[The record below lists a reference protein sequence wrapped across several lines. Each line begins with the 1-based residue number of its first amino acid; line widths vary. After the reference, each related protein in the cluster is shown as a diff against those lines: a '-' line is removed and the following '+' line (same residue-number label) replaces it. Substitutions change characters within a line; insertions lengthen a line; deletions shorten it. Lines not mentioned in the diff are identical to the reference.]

1 VSETAVPT
9 EPLVVRGAMELY
21 GASLGRREPLALR
34 DESGAARP
42 LPLDIWLGAA
52 GAVDERV
59 LDRARGPVL
68 DVGCGPGRHV
78 HALARR
84 GVLAVGVDVS
94 PVAVALARRRG
105 AAVLEASIF
114 DRLPGAWP
122 PDESARPR
130 FSEPGRRAGAWRSA
144 LLLDGNI
151 GIGGRPDALL
161 RRLAALLAPGGIVLV
176 ELDPPGTGLARRQVR
191 LEAGATVSDWFA
203 WAHVGA
209 EAIAIPARA
218 AGLRVAE
225 RWQDEGRWFAALE
238 AP

>member
-1 VSETAVPT
+1 VTEAAVP
-9 EPLVVRGAMELY
+9 AAELY
-21 GASLGRREPLALR
+21 GATLQRRGALVLR
-34 DESGAARP
+34 DEAGGARP
-42 LPLDIWLGAA
+42 LPLDAWLGAA

-59 LDRARGPVL
+59 LARARGPVL

-114 DRLPGAWP
+114 GRLPGA
-122 PDESARPR
+122 
-130 FSEPGRRAGAWRSA
+130 RSWSTA

-161 RRLAALLAPGGIVLV
+161 RRLVALLVSRGVVLV
-176 ELDPPGTGLARRQVR
+176 ELDPPGTGSVCGRVR
-191 LEAGATVSDWFA
+191 LENRATVSDWFA
-203 WAHVGA
+203 WARIGA
-209 EAIAIPARA
+209 DAIAILAGV
-218 AGLRVAE
+218 AGLRVAA
-225 RWQDEGRWFAALE
+225 RWRDDGRWFAALE

>member
-1 VSETAVPT
+1 MTELPVRDATALAV
-9 EPLVVRGAMELY
+9 Y
-21 GASLGRREPLALR
+21 DASLRRPGPLLLRGEDGR
-34 DESGAARP
+34 ARP
-42 LPLDIWLGAA
+42 LPLDTWLGAA
-52 GAVDERV
+52 GEVDERV

-105 AAVLEASIF
+105 ATALEASIF
-114 DRLPGAWP
+114 DRLPGA
-122 PDESARPR
+122 
-130 FSEPGRRAGAWRSA
+130 GAWRTG

-161 RRLAALLAPGGIVLV
+161 RRLAAVLAPGGTVLV
-176 ELDPPGTGLARRQVR
+176 ELDPPGVGVARERVR
-191 LEAGATVSDWFA
+191 LEAAGATSAWFA
-203 WAHVGA
+203 WARVGVG
-209 EAIAIPARA
+209 AIAIPARS

-225 RWQDEGRWFAALE
+225 RWRDGERWFAALE

>member
-1 VSETAVPT
+1 MSETAAPS
-9 EPLVVRGAMELY
+9 EPLAVRGAVELY
-21 GASLGRREPLALR
+21 GASLGGREPLVLR
-34 DESGAARP
+34 DQTGAARP
-42 LPLDIWLGAA
+42 LPLDTWLGTA

-59 LDRARGPVL
+59 LDRAIGPVL

-105 AAVLEASIF
+105 ATVLEASIF
-114 DRLPGAWP
+114 DRLPGAW
-122 PDESARPR
+122 RT
-130 FSEPGRRAGAWRSA
+130 A

-161 RRLAALLAPGGIVLV
+161 RRLTALLAAGGIVLV

-191 LEAGATVSDWFA
+191 LEAGGMVSDWFA

-218 AGLRVAE
+218 AGLRVAAS
-225 RWQDEGRWFAALE
+225 WHDEGRWFAALE

>member
-1 VSETAVPT
+1 VSARAAPAAELAGPSGPPAVPL
-9 EPLVVRGAMELY
+9 PLDLY
-21 GASLGRREPLALR
+21 GASLGRREPITLR
-34 DESGAARP
+34 DESGSARP
-42 LPLDIWLGAA
+42 LPVDVWLGAA
-52 GAVDERV
+52 GEVDERV
-59 LDRARGPVL
+59 LDRALGPVL

-105 AAVLEASIF
+105 VAVLEASIF
-114 DRLPGAWP
+114 DRLPGAW
-122 PDESARPR
+122 RT
-130 FSEPGRRAGAWRSA
+130 A

-161 RRLAALLAPGGIVLV
+161 RRLGALLAPGGAVLV
-176 ELDPPGTGLARRQVR
+176 ELEAPGAGVARSRVR
-191 LEAGATVSDWFA
+191 LEAGDTVSGWFS

-209 EAIAIPARA
+209 DAIAPLAHA
-218 AGLRVAE
+218 AGLRVTA
-225 RWQDEGRWFAALE
+225 RWQDRGRWFAALE

>member
-1 VSETAVPT
+1 VSDAAAAHDAV
-9 EPLVVRGAMELY
+9 ELY
-21 GASLGRREPLALR
+21 GASLDRRARLVLR
-34 DESGAARP
+34 DELGDARP
-42 LPLDIWLGAA
+42 LPVETWLGFA
-52 GAVDERV
+52 GAVDERI

-84 GVLAVGVDVS
+84 GVLAVGVDIS

-105 AAVLEASIF
+105 ASVLEASIF
-114 DRLPGAWP
+114 DRLPGA
-122 PDESARPR
+122 
-130 FSEPGRRAGAWRSA
+130 GTWRTA

-161 RRLAALLAPGGIVLV
+161 RRLVALLAAGGLVLV
-176 ELDPPGTGLARRQVR
+176 ELDPPGAGVARRRVR
-191 LEAGATVSDWFA
+191 LEAGATASGWFA

-218 AGLRVAE
+218 AGMRVAA
-225 RWQDEGRWFAALE
+225 RWHDQGRWFAALE

>member
-1 VSETAVPT
+1 MTHGRTA
-9 EPLVVRGAMELY
+9 AAELY
-21 GASLGRREPLALR
+21 GAILQRCGELVLREEGWGARR
-34 DESGAARP
+34 
-42 LPLDIWLGAA
+42 LPVEAWLGSA

-105 AAVLEASIF
+105 ATVLEASIF
-114 DRLPGAWP
+114 DRLPGAGSW
-122 PDESARPR
+122 ST
-130 FSEPGRRAGAWRSA
+130 A

-151 GIGGRPDALL
+151 GIGGRPAALL
-161 RRLAALLAPGGIVLV
+161 RRLATLLAPRGVVLV
-176 ELDPPGTGLARRQVR
+176 ELEPPGSGTGRGRVR
-191 LEAGATVSDWFA
+191 LEDGDKVSEWFA
-203 WAHVGA
+203 WARVDA
-209 EAIAIPARA
+209 WAIAPPARP

-225 RWQDEGRWFAALE
+225 RWHDHGRWFAAL
-238 AP
+238 AAG

>member
-1 VSETAVPT
+1 VSEAGAV
-9 EPLVVRGAMELY
+9 ELY
-21 GASLGRREPLALR
+21 GASLRGGRSLLLR
-34 DESGAARP
+34 DEAGGTRA
-42 LPLDIWLGAA
+42 LPLDTWLGSA

-105 AAVLEASIF
+105 ASVLEASIF
-114 DRLPGAWP
+114 DRLPGA
-122 PDESARPR
+122 
-130 FSEPGRRAGAWRSA
+130 GRWRTA

-161 RRLAALLAPGGIVLV
+161 RRLVALLAAGGTVLV
-176 ELDPPGTGLARRQVR
+176 ELDPPGTGVARRRVR
-191 LEAGATVSDWFA
+191 LEAGATASDWFA

-218 AGLRVAE
+218 AGLRVAV
-225 RWQDEGRWFAALE
+225 RWHDEGRWFAALE

>member
-1 VSETAVPT
+1 MTDVAAADV
-9 EPLVVRGAMELY
+9 Y
-21 GASLGRREPLALR
+21 GASLRRRSSLLLR
-34 DESGAARP
+34 DEAGRARP
-42 LPLDIWLGAA
+42 VPLDTWLGAA

-105 AAVLEASIF
+105 ATVLEASIF
-114 DRLPGAWP
+114 DRLPGAG
-122 PDESARPR
+122 S
-130 FSEPGRRAGAWRSA
+130 WRTS

-161 RRLAALLAPGGIVLV
+161 RRLAALLAPGGRVLV
-176 ELDPPGTGLARRQVR
+176 ELDPPGVGVVRGRVR
-191 LEAGATVSDWFA
+191 LEAGATTSDWFA

-209 EAIAIPARA
+209 EAIASPARA
-218 AGLRVAE
+218 AGLRVAV
-225 RWQDEGRWFAALE
+225 RWRDGERWFAALE

>member
-1 VSETAVPT
+1 MTDVAAAT
-9 EPLVVRGAMELY
+9 LY
-21 GASLGRREPLALR
+21 GASLRRGSALVLR
-34 DESGAARP
+34 DESGGARP
-42 LPLDIWLGAA
+42 VPLETWLSAA

-114 DRLPGAWP
+114 DRLPGAR
-122 PDESARPR
+122 S
-130 FSEPGRRAGAWRSA
+130 WRTA

-151 GIGGRPDALL
+151 GIAGRPDALL
-161 RRLAALLAPGGIVLV
+161 RRLAALLAPGGVVLV
-176 ELDPPGTGLARRQVR
+176 ELDPPGIGVVRGPVR
-191 LEAGATVSDWFA
+191 LEAGATASDWFA

-209 EAIAIPARA
+209 EAIAGPARA
-218 AGLRVAE
+218 AGLRVAA
-225 RWQDEGRWFAALE
+225 RWRDGERWFAALE

>member
-1 VSETAVPT
+1 VSQAAAAASPSA
-9 EPLVVRGAMELY
+9 PLAAAPPPRAAAELY
-21 GASLGRREPLALR
+21 GASLGAGGSLLLR
-34 DESGAARP
+34 DDAGGARA

-105 AAVLEASIF
+105 ASVLEASIF
-114 DRLPGAWP
+114 DRLPGA
-122 PDESARPR
+122 
-130 FSEPGRRAGAWRSA
+130 GRWRTG

-151 GIGGRPDALL
+151 GIGGEPDALL
-161 RRLAALLAPGGIVLV
+161 RRLVGLLAAGGIVLV
-176 ELDPPGTGLARRQVR
+176 ELDPPGAGVSRSRVR

-218 AGLRVAE
+218 AGMRVAA
-225 RWQDEGRWFAALE
+225 RWHDQGRWFAVLE

>member
-1 VSETAVPT
+1 VSQATAPASPS
-9 EPLVVRGAMELY
+9 EPLAAAPPPRAAVELY
-21 GASLGRREPLALR
+21 GASLGAGGSLVLR
-34 DESGAARP
+34 DDAGGTRT

-105 AAVLEASIF
+105 ASVLEASIF
-114 DRLPGAWP
+114 DRLPGA
-122 PDESARPR
+122 
-130 FSEPGRRAGAWRSA
+130 GRWQTG

-161 RRLAALLAPGGIVLV
+161 RRLVGLLAAGGIVLV
-176 ELDPPGTGLARRQVR
+176 ELDPPGAGVARSRVR

-218 AGLRVAE
+218 AGMRVAA
-225 RWQDEGRWFAALE
+225 RWHDQGRWFAALE